1 MASVV
6 LERLRSEAL
15 TLSEA
20 ERAELAHVLV
30 TSLDGIPDPDAQDAW
45 DREIVRRIREVDAGT
60 AKLIDR
66 DEFRRRMRSRLGA

>member
-20 ERAELAHVLV
+20 ERAELAHALV

-45 DREIVRRIREVDAGT
+45 DAEIVRRIREVDAGS
-60 AKLIDR
+60 ANLIDR
-66 DEFRRRMRSRLGA
+66 EEFRRRMRSRLGA

>member
-20 ERAELAHVLV
+20 ERAELAHALV

-45 DREIVRRIREVDAGT
+45 DGEIVRRIREVDAGS
-60 AKLIDR
+60 ANLIDR
-66 DEFRRRMRSRLGA
+66 EEFRRRMRSRLRA